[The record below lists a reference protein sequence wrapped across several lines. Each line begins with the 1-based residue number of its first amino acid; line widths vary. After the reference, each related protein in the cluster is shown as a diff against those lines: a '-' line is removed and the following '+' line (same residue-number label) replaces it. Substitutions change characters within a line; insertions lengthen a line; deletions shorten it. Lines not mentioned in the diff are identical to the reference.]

1 MKELFKDDDLAYDV
15 WASKYRF
22 EDENKEDFFLRLIK
36 PFLRTFSY
44 HKELSD
50 YGKSRLNDNYE
61 AVLDDLL
68 YDFKH
73 IIFGG
78 SGLSGIG
85 TGRPV
90 SISNCYVLKTGDS
103 VSEIFDTS
111 KNMANIYKRRGGVGT
126 DLSSLRPRGAHVN
139 NAAKT
144 TSGVVPFMELYSQTT
159 NTIGQDGR
167 RGALMISLDVRHP
180 DSPEFAVAKRDL
192 TKITGANVSLKVEAD
207 FIKAVENDEDYILR
221 WPLNLI
227 MPELDKDLE
236 YNKLYPLASYG
247 FTIGYVKKIRAK
259 ELWDTIIESNWM
271 SAEPGILFWD
281 NIINN
286 DPASVYEEF
295 RAISTNPCGEIPL
308 SDKDACRLLATNVY
322 SLVSDPFTK
331 NACIDE
337 TLAYKVFYEALIMND
352 TIVDI
357 ELEHIKRI
365 IAVDDDPDFWQEIYN
380 VGQNGRRTGA
390 GLTGLGDMYAA
401 LGVPYGH
408 PETTEKLMKIKVK
421 AELEASIDLAIN
433 DGPFPAYNRDLEFSS
448 NLVGKLNGKN
458 DFFNMILEEF
468 PEQVRKMWKYG
479 RRNISWSTVAPTGS
493 ISLLTQTTSGC
504 EPLFSPYYM
513 RRKKVNAS
521 DENQRVDFVDDVG
534 EKWQEYPV
542 LHPKFKLWIEMNLED
557 PENGYDDYTWDSRAL
572 DEAFSNSPW
581 FGNTAND
588 LTPEQRIECQSILQ
602 RYTTHSISSTV
613 NLPNEVTQE
622 TINELYVLASKMG
635 LKGLTTYRDGSRQ
648 GVLVSGKV
656 DPVKVTERPE
666 QIDCKV
672 IRFKNEKKN
681 WVAFVGLVNNKPYEI
696 FTGIN
701 ELDAFPIPTYVE
713 EGSII
718 KVSTPEGSR
727 YDFRYKDSYGYV
739 NTLGGLN
746 RIFSKEYWNYARL
759 TSAILRE
766 NVEIVNVIKI
776 LSKLEFSNKSM
787 NTWQAGVIRA
797 LSPFV
802 ADGVDSKEMCP
813 ECEQDSLVYQEG
825 CLTCHNCGFSKCG

>member
-1 MKELFKDDDLAYDV
+1 MRELFKDDDLAYDV
-15 WASKYRF
+15 WVSKYRF
-22 EDENKEDFFLRLIK
+22 NDESKDEFFERLIT
-36 PFLRTFSY
+36 PFLREFKF
-44 HKELSD
+44 HEDLSD
-50 YGKSRLNDNYE
+50 YGKHRVGRHYKDVVESLIK
-61 AVLDDLL
+61 
-68 YDFKH
+68 DFKY
-73 IIFGG
+73 IVFGG

-85 TGRPV
+85 TGKPV
-90 SISNCYVLKTGDS
+90 SISNCYVLKSGDS
-103 VSEIFDTS
+103 ISEIFDTS

-126 DLSSLRPRGAHVN
+126 DLTSLRPRGAHVN

-180 DSPEFAVAKRDL
+180 DSPEFAVAKRNL

-221 WPLNLI
+221 WPVDLEV
-227 MPELDKDLE
+227 PELRENLE
-236 YNKLYPLASYG
+236 YNKLEPLASYG
-247 FTIGYVKKIRAK
+247 SLIGYVKKIRAK
-259 ELWDTIIESNWM
+259 ELWETIMESNWM
-271 SAEPGILFWD
+271 SAEPGILFWN
-281 NIINN
+281 NIIDN

-322 SLVSDPFTK
+322 SLVSDPFSK
-331 NACIDE
+331 DPFINE
-337 TLAYKVFYEALIMND
+337 ELAYEVFYEALVMND

-365 IAVDDDPDFWQEIYN
+365 MEVDDDPDFWQEIYN

-408 PETTEKLMKIKVK
+408 PETTEKLMKIKIK

-448 NLVGKLNGKN
+448 NLIGRLKGKN
-458 DFFNMILEEF
+458 DFFSMLLEEF
-468 PEQVRKMWKYG
+468 PEQVEKMWKYG

-513 RRKKVNAS
+513 RRKKVNAN
-521 DENQRVDFVDDVG
+521 DKDQRVDFIDDVG
-534 EKWQEYPV
+534 IGWQEYPV
-542 LHPKFKLWIEMNLED
+542 IHPKFKLWIEENLG
-557 PENGYDDYTWDSRAL
+557 NNNTWDARSL
-572 DEAFSNSPW
+572 DEAFAKSPW
-581 FGNTAND
+581 FNNTAND
-588 LTPEQRIECQSILQ
+588 LTPIQRIECQSILQ

-613 NLPNEVTQE
+613 NLPNDVTQE
-622 TINELYVLASKMG
+622 TINELYVLASKKG

-656 DPVKVTERPE
+656 DPVKVEERPK

-681 WVAFVGLVNNKPYEI
+681 WVAFVGLVNGRPYEI

-713 EGSII
+713 EGTII

-727 YDFRYKDSYGYV
+727 YDFRYKDSYDYV

-746 RIFSKEYWNYARL
+746 RIFKKEFWNYARL

-766 NVEIVNVIKI
+766 NVEIQNVIKI
-776 LSKLEFSNKSM
+776 LSKLEFSDKSM
-787 NTWQAGVIRA
+787 NTWQAGIIRA

-802 ADGVDSKEMCP
+802 KDGVDSKEMCP
-813 ECEQDSLVYQEG
+813 DCEQDSLIYQEG
-825 CLTCHNCGFSKCG
+825 CLTCQNCGFSKCG

>member
-1 MKELFKDDDLAYDV
+1 MRELFKDDDLAYDV
-15 WASKYRF
+15 WVSKYRF
-22 EDENKEDFFLRLIK
+22 KDESKDEFFERLTK
-36 PFLRTFSY
+36 PFLREFRF
-44 HKELSD
+44 HEDLSE
-50 YGKSRLNDNYE
+50 YGKHRTKRNY
-61 AVLDDLL
+61 LDIVRTLIE
-68 YDFKH
+68 DFQY
-73 IIFGG
+73 IVFGG

-85 TGRPV
+85 TGKPV
-90 SISNCYVLKTGDS
+90 SISNCYVLKSGDS
-103 VSEIFDTS
+103 ISEIFDTS

-180 DSPEFAVAKRDL
+180 DSPEFATAKRDL

-207 FIKAVENDEDYILR
+207 FIKAVENDEDYLLR
-221 WPLNLI
+221 WPV
-227 MPELDKDLE
+227 DKTFDQEYPTTFE
-236 YNKLYPLASYG
+236 YNKLTLVKHADGTS
-247 FTIGYVKKIRAK
+247 TYVKRVKAK

-281 NIINN
+281 NIIDN

-322 SLVSDPFTK
+322 SVISAPFTK

-337 TLAYKVFYEALIMND
+337 TLAYEVFYEALVMND

-365 IAVDDDPDFWQEIYN
+365 MEVDDDPDFWQEIYN

-408 PETTEKLMKIKVK
+408 PATTEKLMKIKIK

-433 DGPFPAYNRDLEFSS
+433 DGPFPAYNRDLEFTN
-448 NLVGKLNGKN
+448 NLMDGRKGKN
-458 DFFNMILEEF
+458 DFYQMLLEEF
-468 PEQVRKMWKYG
+468 PEQVKKMWQYG

-513 RRKKVNAS
+513 RRKKVNAN
-521 DENQRVDFVDDVG
+521 DENQRVDFTDDVG
-534 EKWQEYPV
+534 IDWQEYPV
-542 LHPKFKLWIEMNLED
+542 LHTKFKLWIENNLED
-557 PENGYDDYTWDSRAL
+557 GTNYDDHTWNSQDL
-572 DEAFSNSPW
+572 DAAFANSPW

-613 NLPNEVTQE
+613 NLPNDVTQE
-622 TINELYVLASKMG
+622 TINELYVLASKKG

-656 DPVKVTERPE
+656 DPVKVEERPE

-713 EGSII
+713 EGTII

-727 YDFRYKDSYGYV
+727 YDFRYKDSYDYV

-746 RIFSKEYWNYARL
+746 RIFKKEFWNYARL

-766 NVEIVNVIKI
+766 NVEIQDVIKI
-776 LSKLEFSNKSM
+776 LGKLEFSDKSM
-787 NTWQAGVIRA
+787 NTWQAGIIRA

-802 ADGVDSKEMCP
+802 KDGIDSKEICP
-813 ECEQDSLVYQEG
+813 DCEQDSLVYQEG
-825 CLTCHNCGFSKCG
+825 CLTCRNCGFSKCG